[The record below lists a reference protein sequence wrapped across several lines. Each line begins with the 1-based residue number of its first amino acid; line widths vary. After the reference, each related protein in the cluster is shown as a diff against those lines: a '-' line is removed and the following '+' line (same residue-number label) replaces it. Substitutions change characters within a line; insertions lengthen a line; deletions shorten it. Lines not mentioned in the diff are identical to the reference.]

1 MLVQETP
8 AFTLPGSK
16 SKAWLE
22 RYGKALSTSNAN
34 SFPMV
39 IERGEGCWLFDV
51 DGNKYL
57 DLMAGIAVN
66 TTGYAHP
73 AVVKAVQEQAA
84 KLQHLCFAV
93 FASEPQVLLAER
105 LRELVGT
112 DYRVFFGNSGTE
124 GIEAAMKLA
133 RYHTKRPY
141 FIAFTGSFHGR
152 SMGALSLTASVSK
165 YRKGFG
171 HLVPGVF
178 HVPYPQPYR
187 YPRGAAMTL
196 EHIEH
201 LFKHTTPPEEVAGI
215 VVEPIQGEGGYIVPP
230 DGFMLELRKLCDK
243 HGILLIADEVQTGVG
258 RTGQFLACEHDNVQA
273 DIVVLAKGLA
283 SGYPISAVMF
293 KEHVSSWGPGAHGT
307 TFGGNPVAS
316 AAALATLDVL
326 EAGAMQ
332 NAVKV
337 GDYLLERLRKL
348 QERVPQLGDVRGRG
362 LMIGLEFVQDPI
374 TKLEHPELRDRIQQ
388 MGLERGLVLLGAGS
402 HAIRLAPPLV
412 LSLREAKYAAD
423 VLEEI
428 IVEAARVGSV

>member
-1 MLVQETP
+1 ME
-8 AFTLPGSK
+8 FTK
-16 SKAWLE
+16 SKAMLE
-22 RYGKALSTSNAN
+22 RYSASLSTSNAV

-39 IERGEGCWLFDV
+39 ISHGEGCWLTDL

-57 DLMAGIAVN
+57 DMMAGIAVN

-84 KLQHLCFAV
+84 KVQHLCFAV
-93 FASEPQVLLAER
+93 FASEPQIELAER
-105 LRELVGT
+105 LKKHVGQ

-171 HLVPGVF
+171 NLVPGVF
-178 HVPYPQPYR
+178 HAPYPQPYK
-187 YPRGAAMTL
+187 YPRTAEMTVEHL
-196 EHIEH
+196 EY
-201 LFKHTTPPEEVAGI
+201 LFKHTTPPEEVAAI
-215 VVEPIQGEGGYIVPP
+215 FVEPIQGEGGYIVPP
-230 DGFMLELRKLCDK
+230 KGFMQTLRDICDK
-243 HGILLIADEVQTGVG
+243 HGILLVADEVQTGVG
-258 RTGQFLACEHDNVQA
+258 RTGQFLACEADNVKP

-293 KEHVSSWGPGAHGT
+293 KDSISTWGPGAHGT
-307 TFGGNPVAS
+307 TFGGNPVSS

-326 EAGAMQ
+326 ENSAMDNANIQGA
-332 NAVKV
+332 
-337 GDYLLERLRKL
+337 YLLERMKAV
-348 QERVPQLGDVRGRG
+348 QQKVPELGDVRGRG
-362 LMIGLEFVQDPI
+362 LMIGLEFVKEN
-374 TKLEHPELRDRIQQ
+374 KLENPEMRDLVQKLALEK
-388 MGLERGLVLLGAGS
+388 GLILLGAGS

-412 LSLREAKYAAD
+412 ITSEDAKFAAD
-423 VLEEI
+423 VLESVI
-428 IVEAARVGSV
+428 LEAAKH